1 MAQQQ
6 DWFSQFQTV
15 SDDDFFGQF
24 QTVTP
29 SQPKPEPGFFSRSF
43 DAAKGFGSFL
53 GDVIFTGMN
62 PASPYAAMKMQ
73 EVGRG
78 VVEPFKNVGQGV
90 YNRDIGQIGTGII
103 GLTGA
108 DPEAVAEDWQSGNY
122 GALLGDFALPATLAG
137 ITRGARVLGPRM
149 ARGAAT
155 TPKAP
160 LPIAPETPRFYS
172 GVAGVGDTR
181 MNYPHELGPKAK
193 VPMQDYSI
201 ITNPEFKQPSPI
213 NPIVREATI
222 LPGESLHP
230 IVPDIGA
237 ELAAGR
243 RVPMQF
249 EIDAPTKVT
258 PIPGRPAPVEIIQ
271 ALENNPNI
279 LGAHERLAAK
289 MIRRGYPEDVAWGRD
304 TGGNSVLEYSAPFSH
319 PRGLLKPTPKPG
331 FNPEPKTAFKPEFT
345 DQFIN
350 PGRITDPARLLPPME
365 KIKKGQKITPDELRK
380 VVDDSIADPNNRI
393 IAEAIN
399 LPRGVMATDLTPISS
414 SMFRQAYP
422 LIGTKA
428 WWGALDD
435 MTKAW
440 GSEKAYEIGM
450 KGIREDP
457 ILPYA
462 KETGLKLTELADLTK
477 REEAIAGTW
486 AEKIPVVGP
495 QVVRRSNRSYT
506 LSLDKI
512 RVDHFKN
519 LVRKATDLGLKP
531 KENLVLG
538 KQIAEFINNASGR
551 GSLGKLERIAG
562 PLNTALFSPR
572 NLASRIKMLDPKNY
586 LPWMEKFDPRAYLQ
600 SNYQAVHPFVRKQYW
615 HSLGSMM
622 GAWAAM
628 RELAALGGASIPIDD
643 PTNSDFGKIVIG
655 DTRIDPGAGF
665 LQELVLASRM
675 WKGEKTS
682 STSNVTEKLNSRYG
696 GPNYLNVPGDFL
708 ANKLSPVFS
717 YAYDWATQSPS
728 RPFRPRE
735 ELVERMLPM
744 IVTDI
749 LEVNLENPELFP
761 LPFDV
766 NRDLGPMTGVASLLG
781 MGTQTYTPRQGGN
794 ARFIHP

>member
-6 DWFSQFQTV
+6 DWFSQFQTI

-24 QTVTP
+24 QTITP

-122 GALLGDFALPATLAG
+122 GALLGDFALPAALAG
-137 ITRGARVLGPRM
+137 ITRGARVIGPRM
-149 ARGAAT
+149 ARGATT

-160 LPIAPETPRFYS
+160 LPITPEGPRFYS

-201 ITNPEFKQPSPI
+201 ITSPEFTQPSPI
-213 NPIVREATI
+213 NPIVRNATV

-243 RVPMQF
+243 R
-249 EIDAPTKVT
+249 
-258 PIPGRPAPVEIIQ
+258 GSS
-271 ALENNPNI
+271 
-279 LGAHERLAAK
+279 G
-289 MIRRGYPEDVAWGRD
+289 
-304 TGGNSVLEYSAPFSH
+304 APFTH
-319 PRGLLKPTPKPG
+319 PMNLVKPEPKPG

-350 PGRITDPARLLPPME
+350 PGRITDPSRLLTGTVE
-365 KIKKGQKITPDELRK
+365 KIKNGKKINSTEFKAL
-380 VVDDSIADPNNRI
+380 VDDTITRTPAAHAL
-393 IAEAIN
+393 AETHN
-399 LPRGVMATDLTPISS
+399 LSRGIMATDLTPMSS
-414 SMFRQAYP
+414 SMFRQAFP

-435 MTKAW
+435 MAVAW
-440 GSEKAYEIGM
+440 GSENAYKITK
-450 KGIREDP
+450 KGIDEDP
-457 ILPYA
+457 IIPFA
-462 KETGLKLTELADLTK
+462 DEVGLKRTNLEGLVP
-477 REEAIAGTW
+477 REEAIQSTW
-486 AEKIPVVGP
+486 LEKIPVAGK
-495 QVVRRSNRSYT
+495 QVFRRSNRSFD
-506 LSLDKI
+506 LSLDKV

-519 LVRKATDLGLKP
+519 LVEKATDLGLKP

-538 KQIAEFINNASGR
+538 RQIAEYINNASGR
-551 GSLGKLERIAG
+551 GSLGALEKYAG
-562 PLNTALFSPR
+562 PLSTALFSPR
-572 NLASRIKMLDPKNY
+572 NFVSRVKMLDPKNY
-586 LPWMEKFDPRAYLQ
+586 LPWMDKIDPRAYLQ
-600 SNYQAVHPFVRKQYW
+600 SNYEAVHPFVRKQYW
-615 HSLGSMM
+615 YSLGSMM
-622 GAWAAM
+622 SAWAAM
-628 RELAALGGASIPIDD
+628 RELAILGGARAPIDD
-643 PTNSDFGKIVIG
+643 PTNSDFGKIIVG

-665 LQELVLASRM
+665 LQEIVLASRM
-675 WKGEKTS
+675 FKGEKTS
-682 STSNVTEKLNSRYG
+682 STSGITEKLNSRYG
-696 GPNYLNVPGDFL
+696 GPNYLNVPGEFL
-708 ANKLSPVFS
+708 ANKFGPAFS
-717 YAYDWATQSPS
+717 YAYDWATQTPS
-728 RPFRPRE
+728 IPFKPRE
-735 ELVERMLPM
+735 ELVERMVPM
-744 IVTDI
+744 IVSDI
-749 LEVNLENPELFP
+749 LEVNFENPGLFP

-766 NRDLGPMTGVASLLG
+766 NRDLSPITIGASLMGL
-781 MGTQTYTPRQGGN
+781 GTQTYTPRLGGN
-794 ARFIHP
+794 VRFIWP